1 MSEYS
6 ANNSNFSLK
15 VECPQFSKE
24 IWETTAQSILALIL
38 LIVTIISNGSI
49 LVIVTRNKLLRTLP
63 NLMAS
68 NLALVDLLNALIN
81 IPLLVG
87 YHIYEVSYLEKRA
100 AAWAS
105 LFLHFYLGICLNLVS
120 MFVMSFDRYLALSVG
135 LKYTGNKTKRGV
147 FAFLIAVWIA
157 TATVSVVL
165 YRPLW
170 KINVRCPTVAMYR
183 KVFIKKLTGPPVL
196 SAALFIVLN
205 LILYILTRRAIK
217 ASEIRVRQINGMG
230 KAVSRTKS
238 IQAIKTSAMITVMYF
253 LCFIAALF
261 CGFLSN
267 KMDTIK
273 LHWLRFSALYLTFCS
288 GPINAFVYATR
299 TQTFRNEFRKL
310 WRWRDIMKRGGKVA
324 PTQSSQKNPS
334 TRPVTLPGPPR

>member
-15 VECPQFSKE
+15 AECPQFSKE

-68 NLALVDLLNALIN
+68 NLALVDLLNASIN

-87 YHIYEVSYLEKRA
+87 YHIYEVSYFEKRA

-105 LFLHFYLGICLNLVS
+105 LVS

-135 LKYTGNKTKRGV
+135 LKYTSNKTKRGV

-238 IQAIKTSAMITVMYF
+238 IQAIKTSAMITAMYF

-299 TQTFRNEFRKL
+299 TQTFRNEFRRL
-310 WRWRDIMKRGGKVA
+310 WRWRDVMKRGGKVA